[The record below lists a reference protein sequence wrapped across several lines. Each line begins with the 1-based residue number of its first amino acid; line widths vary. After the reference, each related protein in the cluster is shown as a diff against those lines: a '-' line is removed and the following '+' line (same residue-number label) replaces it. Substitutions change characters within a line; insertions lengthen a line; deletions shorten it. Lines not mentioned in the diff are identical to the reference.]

1 MFSYKQNLL
10 IASLWFT
17 ILLVGCSSIGTHQ
30 YPDVIYNHRQP
41 FLRTAPVIKITFPI
55 IDEKTIC
62 KVKILKSGKP
72 VFANFE
78 GKDSFYVRNGNSS
91 IPKNREEQSEYEKL
105 HWK

>member
-1 MFSYKQNLL
+1 M
-10 IASLWFT
+10 SLPKDKKEE
-17 ILLVGCSSIGTHQ
+17 LMAGSIEVTEFMKHLGSNFEKH
-30 YPDVIYNHRQP
+30 
-41 FLRTAPVIKITFPI
+41 LKITFPI
-55 IDEKTIC
+55 IDEIAIC

-91 IPKNREEQSEYEKL
+91 IPKNRAEQSEYEKL